1 MSEIKRRTRTGCLTC
16 RARRVKCDERKPA
29 CNRCTIANVECA
41 GYAPKRHID
50 VRMPQRASQSQQS
63 SPADVEDDDVRSDRL
78 HSSPQGPPGSTP
90 SGPPS
95 GPASAPSTHPAACIL
110 PRPQFRHDGLPLV
123 GLPSNPRL
131 SQRPCAASREVL
143 AYHQFFFRTLP
154 MLFPA
159 DHLPFWRDR
168 LCDEAWCLEYA
179 QRGLLALGCMHRA
192 ALMISMLGENDQ
204 ARGLDTKVIAVQG
217 YTQALQELSSQLD
230 EAEKQLEVLSAVL
243 VLMAYFECFASNIPA
258 AYSHVC
264 TANYYFTALKS
275 NTPAHVDDLV
285 LDSLGTALQTLTWTC
300 YMAVPLP
307 GMLLS
312 VGRTTTTGY
321 IAQSPSFLQRS
332 LLQIL
337 IDSGV
342 HNEIWTLTPVRQEPS
357 VLLEKVYRLQRNL
370 REWKDVHG
378 HLHPNLEADAATM
391 ASLESSEEYHF
402 PIPPSPFLALP
413 SNLCLSGAMYN
424 FLMARIMWTLCLYDK
439 SQDAKKMES
448 EAYIYFYQTMRF
460 AATHTANNSL
470 RTLPNGTY
478 STDAPVASE
487 EMDKSFLP
495 ILYITGQCSPQPSW
509 LRWIAQ
515 LMKQIGEQGLFNG
528 FVLSASLKVLHK
540 MELSHNLLSTD
551 RIERYPNPA
560 LRIISMLI
568 PETNAQGFVCYY
580 AKPSRFNSGWINR
593 DTLTYYPIAHA
604 RFSPELDE
612 DSAAKR
618 EIEVYDEQ
626 RSMEEQF
633 TSEWILSR
641 PVASSWQ
648 TRSSE
653 TRFNLNHV
661 LRDHI
666 NGGRLLQM
674 NQQTPGGTV
683 MRY

>member
-41 GYAPKRHID
+41 GYAPKRHIE
-50 VRMPQRASQSQQS
+50 VRMSHRASQSQQS
-63 SPADVEDDDVRSDRL
+63 SPADVVDDDVRSDRFQ
-78 HSSPQGPPGSTP
+78 SSPQGPPGSTP

-95 GPASAPSTHPAACIL
+95 GPASAPSTQPATCTL
-110 PRPQFRHDGLPLV
+110 PRPQFRHDGLPMV

-168 LCDEAWCLEYA
+168 LCDEAWCIEYA

-204 ARGLDTKVIAVQG
+204 ARGLDTKVIAVQA
-217 YTQALQELSSQLD
+217 YTQALQELSSRLD
-230 EAEKQLEVLSAVL
+230 EAEKSLEVLSAVL
-243 VLMAYFECFASNIPA
+243 ILMAYFECFASNIPA

-275 NTPAHVDDLV
+275 NTPVHVDELA
-285 LDSLGTALQTLTWTC
+285 LESLGTALQTLTWTC

-312 VGRTTTTGY
+312 VGRTTNAAY
-321 IAQSPSFLQRS
+321 IAPGPSFLQRS

-342 HNEIWTLTPVRQEPS
+342 HDEIWSLTPIRQESP
-357 VLLEKVYRLQRNL
+357 VLLDKVYRLQRNL

-378 HLHPNLEADAATM
+378 HLHPNLEADTATL

-424 FLMARIMWTLCLYDK
+424 FVMARIMWTLCLYDK

-448 EAYIYFYQTMRF
+448 EAYMHFYQTMRF
-460 AATHTANNSL
+460 AATHTANNST
-470 RTLPNGTY
+470 RTLPNNTY

-487 EMDKSFLP
+487 ELDKSFLP

-528 FVLSASLKVLHK
+528 FVLSESLKVLHR
-540 MELSHNLLSTD
+540 MELSHNLLPTD

-560 LRIISMLI
+560 LRIISTLI

-604 RFSPELDE
+604 RFSPELD
-612 DSAAKR
+612 DDNTAKR
-618 EIEVYDEQ
+618 EIDTYDEQ

-641 PVASSWQ
+641 PVANNWQ

-653 TRFNLNHV
+653 TRFNLDHV

-666 NGGRLLQM
+666 NGGRLLPM
-674 NQQTPGGTV
+674 NQQTPGGLL
-683 MRY
+683 